1 MSAAL
6 LLAGL
11 AALGLGAAADLV
23 LGADRAWARPVP
35 YLLAVGASG
44 CLVAAGALSVLGA
57 PRTVDLGGLLGVGH
71 TSVRLD
77 QLAGLFLTLVGGL
90 GLAISAGFVS
100 WVRTQGRVR
109 GHGLGAGYLLLLGS
123 VAVILVAG
131 DAFLFLFGWEA
142 LTVSFYALA
151 SFTRRSSAQASAS
164 WATLGVGK
172 SSGAFLLL
180 GFLLLAGSSGSF
192 TIAAWHGVGPGAL
205 HTAAYA
211 LVVIGFAAKAG
222 LVPFQIWMPVGYPAA
237 AGPARAAM
245 AGLAVNVGF
254 YGLWRFLGVLGPPPV
269 SLVVVVLVAGGIT
282 ALGGIAFAGVQSNL
296 NRVIAYSSVENAGII
311 LSAYGVALA
320 GATVRSP
327 GLVAVGLLAATLQ
340 TVAHGVAKSSLF
352 LSSANIEARSG
363 DAELAHLA
371 GSGRSHPWS
380 GTTFA
385 LGALTLA
392 GLPPT
397 IGFVSAWFVLEAL
410 MQQFRVHEL
419 ALRLAMA
426 GAGALVAL
434 SAGVAALTFVR
445 LLAFAIL
452 GRSPA
457 PRSTSGDGGLL
468 GRVGLVGLGGS
479 CLGLAAAG
487 PYVIRF
493 VARGLTPIVPSQV
506 TRQALKSPW
515 VLQPVFHE
523 FSILSPSWLFVAMP
537 MLLIVVLVATVGLSR
552 GRFLRVRRVP
562 AWQSATGGVADPS
575 SYTPFGYANPLR
587 HVLANVLG
595 TRRERQ
601 TVEPPDPASDDGHTH
616 VEYQTTVVEPVE
628 SYVYRPVRRLL
639 LASSGLAKR
648 LQSGRLG
655 AYMAYMLIA
664 LVAVLAVAAA
674 LR

>member
-1 MSAAL
+1 
-6 LLAGL
+6 
-11 AALGLGAAADLV
+11 
-23 LGADRAWARPVP
+23 VP
-35 YLLAVGASG
+35 YLLGLGASG
-44 CLVAAGALSVLGA
+44 CLVAAGVLSVIGA
-57 PRTVDLGGLLGVGH
+57 SRTVDLAGLLGVGR
-71 TSVRLD
+71 TTVRLD
-77 QLAGLFLTLVGGL
+77 GLAGLFLTLVGGL
-90 GLAISAGFVS
+90 GMAISAVFVS
-100 WVRTQGRVR
+100 WVRAEGRVR
-109 GHGLGAGYLLLLGS
+109 GHGLGAGYLLLVGS

-142 LTVSFYALA
+142 LTVSFYVLA
-151 SFTRRSSAQASAS
+151 SYTRRSSAQASAS
-164 WATLGVGK
+164 WATLGFGK

-192 TIAAWHGVGPGAL
+192 TIAAWRGVGPGAL

-211 LVVIGFAAKAG
+211 LVVAGFAAKAG
-222 LVPFQIWMPVGYPAA
+222 LAPFQVWMPVGYPAA

-254 YGLWRFLGVLGPPPV
+254 YGLWRFLGVLGPPPLW
-269 SLVVVVLVAGGIT
+269 LVVVVLVAGGLT
-282 ALGGIAFAGVQSNL
+282 ALGGIVFAGVQSNL

-311 LSAYGVALA
+311 ITAYGVALA
-320 GATVRSP
+320 GATVGRAE
-327 GLVAVGLLAATLQ
+327 LVAVGLLAATLQ
-340 TVAHGVAKSSLF
+340 AIAHGVAKSGLF
-352 LSSANIEARSG
+352 LSAANIEAHSG
-363 DAELAHLA
+363 DAELANLA

-380 GTTFA
+380 GATFA

-410 MQQFRVHEL
+410 MQQFRLHEL

-445 LLAFAIL
+445 LLAFTIL
-452 GRSPA
+452 GRPSGRSPSREHGA
-457 PRSTSGDGGLL
+457 L
-468 GRVGLVGLGGS
+468 GRIGLVALGGS

-487 PYVIRF
+487 PYLIRF
-493 VARGLTPIVPSQV
+493 VARGLTPIVPVSV

-537 MLLIVVLVATVGLSR
+537 VLLIVVVAATIGFSR
-552 GRFLRVRRVP
+552 GRFLHVRRVP
-562 AWQSATGGVADPS
+562 AWQSATGGVAGPS

-595 TRRERQ
+595 TRRELQ
-601 TVEPPDPASDDGHTH
+601 VVELPEPGPDHGHGH
-616 VEYQTTVVEPVE
+616 VEYQTTVIEPVE
-628 SYVYRPVRRLL
+628 SYIYRPVRRVL
-639 LASSGLAKR
+639 LASSRLAKR
-648 LQSGRLG
+648 LQSGRLA
-655 AYMAYMLIA
+655 AYIAYMLFA

>member
-6 LLAGL
+6 VLAGL

-23 LGADRAWARPVP
+23 LGADRAWARPLP

-44 CLVAAGALSVLGA
+44 CLIAAGALSVVGA
-57 PRTVDLGGLLGVGH
+57 PRTVDLAGALGVGR

-77 QLAGLFLTLVGGL
+77 GLAGLFLTLVGGL
-90 GLAISAGFVS
+90 GLTISAGFVS
-100 WVRTQGRVR
+100 WVRAEGRVR
-109 GHGLGAGYLLLLGS
+109 GHGMAAGYLLLLGS
-123 VAVILVAG
+123 VAVILIAG
-131 DAFLFLFGWEA
+131 DAFLFLFGWET
-142 LTVSFYALA
+142 LTVSFYVLA
-151 SFTRRSSAQASAS
+151 GFTRRSAAQASAS

-180 GFLLLAGSSGSF
+180 GFLLLADSNGSF
-192 TIAAWHGVGPGAL
+192 TIAAWHGVGTGAL
-205 HTAAYA
+205 HTVAYA
-211 LVVIGFAAKAG
+211 LIVTGFAAKAG
-222 LVPFQIWMPVGYPAA
+222 LVPFQGWMPLGYPAA

-269 SLVVVVLVAGGIT
+269 WLVVVVLVAGGIT

-311 LSAYGVALA
+311 LTAYGVAMA
-320 GATVRSP
+320 GATVRRP
-327 GLVAVGLLAATLQ
+327 ELVAVGLLAATLQ

-352 LSSANIEARSG
+352 LSAANIETSSG

-380 GTTFA
+380 GATLA

-410 MQQFRVHEL
+410 MQQFRLHEL

-445 LLAFAIL
+445 LLAFAVL
-452 GRSPA
+452 GRSPD
-457 PRSTSGDGGLL
+457 PRPTRRDSGTL
-468 GRVGLVGLGGS
+468 GRVGLVGLGGA

-493 VARGLTPIVPSQV
+493 IARGLTPIVPSSV
-506 TRQALKSPW
+506 TRQALKSQW

-537 MLLIVVLVATVGLSR
+537 VLLIVVMAATVGLSR
-552 GRFLRVRRVP
+552 GRVLRVRRVP
-562 AWQSATGGVADPS
+562 AWQSATGGVTGPS

-601 TVEPPDPASDDGHTH
+601 TVRQPDPSPEDDSAH

-628 SYVYRPVRRLL
+628 RYVYRPARQLV
-639 LASSGLAKR
+639 LATSRLAKR

-655 AYMAYMLIA
+655 AYLAYMLVA
-664 LVAVLAVAAA
+664 LVAVLAVASA